1 MKTIYLIL
9 TFIFINLSLFAQNVG
24 INQTSPT
31 NSLHISPVTIGNDPL
46 RIDGVQSY
54 SVGDTSLLM
63 INTTTGIVKYIN
75 PSDFVSIINGGIG
88 SSTDDQNIDSLTLN
102 GLTLTTF
109 IENGSSANIDLTP
122 ISDST
127 ISYLINNSDT
137 LFSNQTFADS
147 ITALIY
153 NNADTLL
160 SNTSFINNLRDS
172 IGIDVDSA
180 TLVGTTLT
188 IYENGGGVFV
198 DLSSLSDSDADP
210 TNEIQDLN
218 LSGNNLTITN
228 NSTPTTINLSSYLD
242 NTDAQTLSLS
252 GSTLSISNGNNVTL
266 TDNVNDADSDA
277 TNELQTISE
286 SGNTVTLS
294 NGGGSFTDTDTQLT
308 EAQVD
313 AFANN
318 NGYLTSFTEVDGSV
332 TNELQTISESGN
344 TVTLSNG
351 GGSFTDSDT
360 QLTEAQVDA
369 FANNNGY
376 LTSFTEVD
384 GSVTNEL
391 QNLTRTGSTASLSN
405 GGGSIS
411 INDADASTTNE
422 IQNLGLSGTT
432 LSISSGNNVNLSAF
446 NGDITGVTAGAGLTG
461 GGTSGTPTINAA
473 ANNGISINTGADR
486 IQLGGSL
493 VQNTTITQGNFGMI
507 YNLNGTGDF
516 TIQDAG
522 VNHFQVLDNGNTY
535 IGSDMYWR
543 DENTGGT
550 NLMVL
555 LDDGN
560 DGRLLIYE
568 NGVTSVDLDAN
579 SQFVFNEQGFNRDF
593 RVESDGNANMFRVD
607 ASTNRI
613 GIGTSAPSRTLDVV
627 GNARIRT
634 ISTTT
639 STSVTPL
646 YSDASGNI
654 YKKSANIGTGPKFIS
669 PRTIRNSGAATGY
682 VTINA
687 SSYIPAGATAVILEF
702 QHAIS
707 GPDGGDVDAHVYIR
721 KDGSSSAYL
730 LTRGRAAAGGDNNAD
745 GGQGTYPISTSRT
758 FQYTVQSP
766 GFNGGLIIRV
776 VGYY

>member
-172 IGIDVDSA
+172 IDTDVDSA

-188 IYENGGGVFV
+188 IYENGNGVFV
-198 DLSSLSDSDADP
+198 DLSSLSDADADP

-218 LSGNNLTITN
+218 LTGNNLTITN
-228 NSTPTTINLSSYLD
+228 NSTPTSIDLSSYLD

-332 TNELQTISESGN
+332 TNE
-344 TVTLSNG
+344 
-351 GGSFTDSDT
+351 
-360 QLTEAQVDA
+360 
-369 FANNNGY
+369 
-376 LTSFTEVD
+376 
-384 GSVTNEL
+384 
-391 QNLTRTGSTASLSN
+391 
-405 GGGSIS
+405 
-411 INDADASTTNE
+411 
-422 IQNLGLSGTT
+422 IQNLSLSGTT
-432 LSISSGNNVNLSAF
+432 LSISSANNVNLSTF
-446 NGDITGVTAGAGLTG
+446 NDHDWYEV
-461 GGTSGTPTINAA
+461 GGTNQP
-473 ANNGISINTGADR
+473 NNITDNIYTQGYVGIGINTPSTRTEIHHNISREYTLKLFHNQNVSGNGLL
-486 IQLGGSL
+486 IESNGGDTDDTL
-493 VQNTTITQGNFGMI
+493 FYVRGD
-507 YNLNGTGDF
+507 LNGTAKENFIILGD
-516 TIQDAG
+516 G
-522 VNHFQVLDNGNTY
+522 K
-535 IGSDMYWR
+535 
-543 DENTGGT
+543 TGIRT
-550 NLMVL
+550 NSPDV
-555 LDDGN
+555 
-560 DGRLLIYE
+560 
-568 NGVTSVDLDAN
+568 
-579 SQFVFNEQGFNRDF
+579 
-593 RVESDGNANMFRVD
+593 
-607 ASTNRI
+607 
-613 GIGTSAPSRTLDVV
+613 TLDVNGKIRGQLDTYRIGGAITSQGQCFSCLV
-627 GNARIRT
+627 GDYLI
-634 ISTTT
+634 
-639 STSVTPL
+639 
-646 YSDASGNI
+646 
-654 YKKSANIGTGPKFIS
+654 
-669 PRTIRNSGAATGY
+669 
-682 VTINA
+682 
-687 SSYIPAGATAVILEF
+687 
-702 QHAIS
+702 
-707 GPDGGDVDAHVYIR
+707 
-721 KDGSSSAYL
+721 SAYESCL
-730 LTRGRAAAGGDNNAD
+730 DNCTGNPCDADLTIDLTNNRFCAGSNDQTGWCAFGVCLRG
-745 GGQGTYPISTSRT
+745 SR
-758 FQYTVQSP
+758 
-766 GFNGGLIIRV
+766 
-776 VGYY
+776 